1 MVGIKV
7 APLKVSIA
15 LQLHK
20 NFVNDFPITRMG
32 KSQI

>member
-7 APLKVSIA
+7 VQLKVYIT

-20 NFVNDFPITRMG
+20 NFVNDFLITRVG